1 MVDSGAR
8 AEKGGPACSPNFCS
22 SWPSFSFLF
31 RSVKKVGGRG
41 GCGLLLCDR
50 RITFQVILLADLM
63 MTAVRSVMTA
73 PGAFG
78 SRPDGILHGIGAWVA

>member
-1 MVDSGAR
+1 MA
-8 AEKGGPACSPNFCS
+8 K
-22 SWPSFSFLF
+22 LF
-31 RSVKKVGGRG
+31 IFVSKREEGWGEG